1 MHMNLLKSLGT
12 DTMPMHNG
20 GLSTPLLSILEDVKE
35 QEKYRSHNQTGMRI
49 HEEGLF
55 NVLYL
60 YLKAQGVLDRSF
72 KAKNFNQKNQRV
84 YGHIPRYLDCPLSPG
99 EVWSAIKYGKKEGLI
114 VNTGTEGNK
123 RWVFTEKMME
133 VKI

>member
-1 MHMNLLKSLGT
+1 MS
-12 DTMPMHNG
+12 MHNG
-20 GLSTPLLSILEDVKE
+20 GLSIPLLTILEDAKE
-35 QEKYRSHNQTGMRI
+35 QQKYRSGNQTGTRT

-84 YGHIPRYLDCPLSPG
+84 YGHIPRYVDCPLCPG
-99 EVWSAIKYGKKEGLI
+99 EVWSAIKYGKREGLI
-114 VNTGTEGNK
+114 ANVGNEGNK

-133 VKI
+133 GYND